1 MGIPR
6 QININ
11 SSNGTVTFDPSVRDA
26 NILDQIFWT
35 NNDKTQPHWPGL
47 ADSTGKVTNPTFFMP
62 NQIAP
67 NGDTSPI
74 FSPSNPATYQYAC
87 SLHPNEKGTI
97 KIT

>member
-11 SSNGTVTFDPSVRDA
+11 KSGGVVSFDPPTLNA

-35 NNDKTQPHWPGL
+35 NNDKDQAHWPGL
-47 ADSTGKVTNPTFFMP
+47 LNNDGTINTTFFMP

-74 FSPSNPATYQYAC
+74 FSPSNPATYSYAC

-97 KIT
+97 TIT